1 MDSFNNLTGKYDRF
15 LELYNRLGV
24 LKHQT
29 ITADD
34 FNLWIEATT
43 TWWSEWLGREGDKGG
58 FEEGRGIILKGVLG
72 DDRDTL
78 VNIILFS
85 RC

>member
-1 MDSFNNLTGKYDRF
+1 MSGWEEKGTR
-15 LELYNRLGV
+15 
-24 LKHQT
+24 
-29 ITADD
+29 
-34 FNLWIEATT
+34 
-43 TWWSEWLGREGDKGG
+43 GG